1 MKPTLHTMPH
11 SEHVLCGTCS
21 PTPLSAMVPGEAEE
35 ICQAD
40 GEQTAHGAS
49 QHQQTTTNA
58 VADDGR
64 TRTLRAIS

>member
-21 PTPLSAMVPGEAEE
+21 PTPLRAMVPKEAEE

-40 GEQTAHGAS
+40 GEQTAHGAR
-49 QHQQTTTNA
+49 HHKQTGTNA
-58 VADDGR
+58 GTDDGR
-64 TRTLRAIS
+64 TVS

>member
-1 MKPTLHTMPH
+1 MLLIK
-11 SEHVLCGTCS
+11 
-21 PTPLSAMVPGEAEE
+21 PGEAEE
-35 ICQAD
+35 VCYAD
-40 GEQTAHGAS
+40 GEQTARGAS